1 MRIQHAIYLLI
12 GVCVGVFQRH
22 LPAISMLYWLAG
34 LTLICVVV
42 LAFLSR
48 RFDVLS
54 SRAKNTQAWLMPAAV
69 ALGGFVYASMCAHAV
84 MAHRLQGA
92 PASGAEF
99 EVNAT
104 IVDLPKRIERQ
115 TRLSLRLDASAEL
128 GGVRNVRVGFYGD
141 TPLRA
146 GERWQMR
153 VKLRRPH
160 GEVNPGGFD
169 FERAAAANQIDAVG
183 YIVKLGPR
191 LQAAHGIV
199 ALRERLSDQI
209 AEALPESRERA
220 LLQALSVGDTR
231 ALSDADWDL
240 MRASGITHLIA
251 ISGLHVTLLAT
262 LGAGIAYGFCW
273 LYPKIT
279 RRLPRPQL
287 CAAVGLVCATGY
299 ALLAGFGVP
308 AQRTL
313 LMLSALLLGVL
324 LKRVQTLWQG
334 FALALLA
341 VLLVDPMVV
350 LSPGAWLSF
359 SAVALLIIVFGQR
372 FPKLNW
378 WRELG
383 AAQLLMTLGLLPLS
397 LVFFGQASLA
407 APFANLVAVPLV
419 SLVIVPLV
427 LAATVLL
434 LCAQAALAAPLLKLA
449 ATFWHWLLALLTA
462 ISTPAVMTQY
472 FAPPSAIALVL
483 ALVGVLLLFSPRGV
497 ALRHYAWLLLLPMLI
512 PKLDA
517 PIATGQFRL
526 TLFDVGQGLSA
537 LVQTT
542 NHTLLFD
549 AGPGDPEGSNA
560 GESIVVPSLRALGVK
575 QLDLIL
581 LSHADQDHAGGLAA
595 VRRAFASPVHT
606 SAVSLIKDSA
616 ACVAG
621 QKWQWDGVEFIVLHP
636 NPGLPYLANQSSCV
650 LKIQSQTGAAN
661 ALLPGDIDA
670 VIESRLLRTQTMQ
683 LAASLLVSPHH
694 GSAGSSSA
702 EFLAAVKPSVV
713 LYPSGYA
720 NRFDFPRAVTRDRVR
735 AVNAEE
741 HITGDQG
748 ALRAEFDIVS
758 GRWQIN
764 SQRLA
769 DERWWR

>member
-12 GVCVGVFQRH
+12 GIAVGIFQRH
-22 LPAISMLYWLAG
+22 LPTINALY
-34 LTLICVVV
+34 V
-42 LAFLSR
+42 LASFAFLCGISAGYIYR
-48 RFDVLS
+48 
-54 SRAKNTQAWLMPAAV
+54 SRAWLLPVSVLM
-69 ALGGFVYASMCAHAV
+69 GGFVYASFCAHAV

-92 PASGAEF
+92 PASGAEY
-99 EVNAT
+99 EVRAT

-115 TRLSLRLDASAEL
+115 TRLSLRLEASADL

-141 TPLRA
+141 APLRA
-146 GERWQMR
+146 GEQWQMR
-153 VKLRRPH
+153 LKLRRPH

-183 YIVKLGPR
+183 YIVNLGPR
-191 LQAAHGIV
+191 LRRAHGVV

-209 AEALPESRERA
+209 AAAVPEPRERA

-231 ALSDADWDL
+231 GLSDADWDL

-262 LGAGIAYGFCW
+262 LGAGVAYGICW
-273 LYPKIT
+273 LFPKIT
-279 RRLPRPQL
+279 RRVPRPQL
-287 CAAVGLVCATGY
+287 CAAVGLMCATGY

-313 LMLSALLLGVL
+313 LMLAALLLGIL

-334 FALALLA
+334 FALALFA
-341 VLLVDPMVV
+341 VLIVDPLVV

-378 WRELG
+378 WRELV
-383 AAQLLMTLGLLPLS
+383 AAQLLMSLGLLPLS

-407 APFANLVAVPLV
+407 APFANLIAVPLV

-434 LCAQAALAAPLLKLA
+434 LCAQAPLAAPLLKLA
-449 ATFWHWLLALLTA
+449 AFFWHWLLALLTS

-472 FAPPSAIALVL
+472 FAPPGAIALVL
-483 ALVGVLLLFSPRGV
+483 ALLGVLLLFSPRGV
-497 ALRHYAWLLLLPMLI
+497 ALRQYAWLLLLPMLM
-512 PKLDA
+512 PKLA
-517 PIATGQFRL
+517 EPIAAGEFRL

-542 NHTLLFD
+542 HHTLLFD
-549 AGPGDPEGSNA
+549 AGPGDPEGSNT
-560 GESIVVPSLRALGVK
+560 GESIVVPSLRALGVN
-575 QLDLIL
+575 QLDLVM
-581 LSHADQDHAGGLAA
+581 LSHADMDHAGGLAA
-595 VRRAFASPVHT
+595 VRRAFHSEVST
-606 SAVSLIKDSA
+606 SAFSKISDSV
-616 ACVAG
+616 ACIAG
-621 QKWQWDGVEFIVLHP
+621 QRWQWDGVEFIVLHP

-650 LKIQSQTGAAN
+650 LKIQSQTSAAS

-670 VIESRLLRTQTMQ
+670 VIESRLVRTQTPL

-702 EFLAAVKPSVV
+702 EFLAAVKPSVL

-720 NRFDFPRAVTRDRVR
+720 NRFDFPRQVTRDRVH
-735 AVNAEE
+735 ALGAQEY
-741 HITGDQG
+741 ITGDLG
-748 ALRAEFDIVS
+748 ALRAEFDHVS
-758 GRWQIN
+758 GRWQI
-764 SQRLA
+764 SSERLA

>member
-1 MRIQHAIYLLI
+1 MRIQHALYLLI
-12 GVCVGVFQRH
+12 GICIGIFQRH
-22 LPAISMLYWLAG
+22 LPALGLLYGGVGLVLLCMLVCGIVKRGRAG
-34 LTLICVVV
+34 LTLRAGLMPVA
-42 LAFLSR
+42 L
-48 RFDVLS
+48 VLS
-54 SRAKNTQAWLMPAAV
+54 
-69 ALGGFVYASMCAHAV
+69 GFVYASFCAHSV
-84 MAHRLQGA
+84 MAHRLQGV
-92 PASGAEF
+92 PANGAEF
-99 EVNAT
+99 EVITT
-104 IVDLPKRIERQ
+104 IVDLPKRIDRQ
-115 TRLSLRLDASAEL
+115 TRLSLRLEPSAEL
-128 GGVRNVRVGFYGD
+128 GATRDVRVGFYGD
-141 TPLRA
+141 ATLRA

-169 FERAAAANQIDAVG
+169 FERIAAANQIDAVG

-191 LQAAHGIV
+191 LQAAKGV
-199 ALRERLSDQI
+199 AALRENLSDQI
-209 AEALPESRERA
+209 ALAVPESTERA

-231 ALSDADWDL
+231 GLSDADWDL

-262 LGAGIAYGFCW
+262 LGAGFAYGFCW
-273 LYPKIT
+273 LFPRIT

-287 CAAVGLVCATGY
+287 CAAVGLLCATGY

-313 LMLSALLLGVL
+313 LMLSALLLGIL
-324 LKRVQTLWQG
+324 LKRVQSLWQG

-341 VLLVDPMVV
+341 VLVVDPLVV

-372 FPKLNW
+372 FPKLSW
-378 WRELG
+378 WRELV

-407 APFANLVAVPLV
+407 APFANLIAVPLV

-434 LCAQAALAAPLLKLA
+434 LCTQAALATPLLKLA
-449 ATFWHWLLALLTA
+449 AFIWHWLLQLLTA

-483 ALVGVLLLFSPRGV
+483 AAAGVLLLFSPRGV
-497 ALRHYAWLLLLPMLI
+497 QMRQYAWLLLLPMLI
-512 PKLDA
+512 PKVPE
-517 PIATGQFRL
+517 PIAEGAFRL

-537 LVQTT
+537 LVQTKQ
-542 NHTLLFD
+542 HALLFD

-560 GESIVVPSLRALGVK
+560 GESAVVPSLRVLGVN
-575 QLDLIL
+575 QLDLIM
-581 LSHADQDHAGGLAA
+581 LSHADSDHAGGLAA
-595 VRRAFASPVHT
+595 VRRAFQGPVST
-606 SAVSLIKDSA
+606 SASTKISDSS
-616 ACVAG
+616 ACIAG
-621 QKWQWDGVEFIVLHP
+621 QKWQWDGVEFVVLHP

-650 LKIQSQTGAAN
+650 LKIQSPGSTAS

-670 VIESRLLRTQTMQ
+670 VIESRLVRTQAEQ
-683 LAASLLVSPHH
+683 LPASLLVSPHH
-694 GSAGSSSA
+694 GSAGSSSV

-720 NRFDFPRAVTRDRVR
+720 NRFDFPRQITRDRVR
-735 AVNAEE
+735 ANGAQE
-741 HITGDQG
+741 HITGELG
-748 ALRAEFDIVS
+748 ALRAEFDS
-758 GRWQIN
+758 ASERWQVSN
-764 SQRLA
+764 QRAA
-769 DERWWR
+769 DPRWWR

>member
-1 MRIQHAIYLLI
+1 MRIQHAIYLLL
-12 GVCVGVFQRH
+12 GVCVGIFQRH
-22 LPAISMLYWLAG
+22 LPAANALYWLAA
-34 LTLICVVV
+34 
-42 LAFLSR
+42 LALLLVILASFVQR
-48 RFDVLS
+48 
-54 SRAKNTQAWLMPAAV
+54 SRAWLTPATV
-69 ALGGFVYASMCAHAV
+69 LLGGFVYASLCAHAV

-115 TRLSLRLDASAEL
+115 TRLSLRLDASAQL
-128 GGVRNVRVGFYGD
+128 GGVRNVRVGFYGEA
-141 TPLRA
+141 PLRA

-153 VKLRRPH
+153 LKLRRPH

-183 YIVKLGPR
+183 YIVKLGPQ
-191 LQAAHGIV
+191 LQPAQGIV

-209 AEALPESRERA
+209 AAALPEPRERA
-220 LLQALSVGDTR
+220 LLQALSVGDIRGLT
-231 ALSDADWDL
+231 DADWDL

-262 LGAGIAYGFCW
+262 LGAGFAYGFCW
-273 LYPKIT
+273 LFPKVT
-279 RRLPRPQL
+279 RRIPRPQL
-287 CAAVGLVCATGY
+287 CAAVGLFCATGY

-313 LMLSALLLGVL
+313 LMLAALLLGIL
-324 LKRVQTLWQG
+324 FKRVQTLWQG

-341 VLLVDPMVV
+341 VLLADPLVV

-372 FPKLNW
+372 FPKLSW
-378 WRELG
+378 WRELV

-407 APFANLVAVPLV
+407 APLANLIAVPLV
-419 SLVIVPLV
+419 SLVIVPIV

-449 ATFWHWLLALLTA
+449 ALFWHWLLALLTT

-483 ALVGVLLLFSPRGV
+483 AVVGVLLLFSPRGV
-497 ALRHYAWLLLLPMLI
+497 ALRHYAWILLLPMLI
-512 PKLDA
+512 PKLTEPVA
-517 PIATGQFRL
+517 AGEFRL

-542 NHTLLFD
+542 HHTLLFD
-549 AGPGDPEGSNA
+549 AGPGDPESSNA
-560 GESIVVPSLRALGVK
+560 GESIVVPSLRALGVN
-575 QLDLIL
+575 QLDLII
-581 LSHADQDHAGGLAA
+581 LSHADADHAGGLAA
-595 VRRAFASPVHT
+595 VRRSFHSPVST
-606 SAVSLIKDSA
+606 SASEKITDSL
-616 ACVAG
+616 ACMAG
-621 QKWQWDGVEFIVLHP
+621 QKWHWDGVEFAVLHP

-650 LKIQSQTGAAN
+650 LKIQSQISTAS

-670 VIESRLLRTQTMQ
+670 VIESRLLRTQTDQ
-683 LAASLLVSPHH
+683 LSASLLVSPHH
-694 GSAGSSSA
+694 GSAGSSSV
-702 EFLAAVKPSVV
+702 EFLAAVKPSIV

-720 NRFDFPRAVTRDRVR
+720 NRFDFPRQLTRDRVQSVG
-735 AVNAEE
+735 AQE

-748 ALRAEFDIVS
+748 ALRAEFDIAS
-758 GRWQIN
+758 GGWQIS

>member
-1 MRIQHAIYLLI
+1 MRIQHAIFLLF
-12 GVCVGVFQRH
+12 GVCIGIFQRH
-22 LPAISMLYWLAG
+22 LPAVNTLYWLAG
-34 LTLICVVV
+34 IALLCVIFCGTM
-42 LAFLSR
+42 LGRNNQSKLFQ
-48 RFDVLS
+48 
-54 SRAKNTQAWLMPAAV
+54 RAGAWLMPV
-69 ALGGFVYASMCAHAV
+69 ALVLGAFIYASFCAHAV
-84 MAHRLQGA
+84 MSNRLQGV
-92 PASGAEF
+92 PAGGAEF
-99 EVNAT
+99 DVSAT

-115 TRLSLRLDASAEL
+115 TRLSLRLEASAEL
-128 GGVRNVRVGFYGD
+128 GGVRNVRVGFYGAA
-141 TPLRA
+141 PLRA

-153 VKLRRPH
+153 IKLRRPH

-169 FERAAAANQIDAVG
+169 FERIAAANQIDAVG

-191 LQAAHGIV
+191 IQPAQGIA

-209 AEALPESRERA
+209 AAAVPEPRERA

-231 ALSDADWDL
+231 GLSDADWDL

-262 LGAGIAYGFCW
+262 LGAGFAYGFCW
-273 LYPKIT
+273 LFPNIT
-279 RRLPRPQL
+279 RYLPRPQL
-287 CAAVGLVCATGY
+287 CAAVGLLCATGY

-313 LMLSALLLGVL
+313 LMLAALLLGIL
-324 LKRVQTLWQG
+324 LKRVQSLWQG

-341 VLLVDPMVV
+341 VLLVDPLVV

-372 FPKLNW
+372 FPRLGW
-378 WRELG
+378 WRELV

-397 LVFFGQASLA
+397 LVFFGQAALA
-407 APFANLVAVPLV
+407 APVANLVAVPLV

-449 ATFWHWLLALLTA
+449 AVFWHWLLAFLTT
-462 ISTPAVMTQY
+462 ISAPAVMTQY

-483 ALVGVLLLFSPRGV
+483 ASAGVLLLFSPRGV
-497 ALRHYAWLLLLPMLI
+497 ALRSYAWLLLLPMLI
-512 PKLDA
+512 PKLA
-517 PIATGQFRL
+517 QPIPSGEFRL
-526 TLFDVGQGLSA
+526 TVFDVGQGLSA

-542 NHTLLFD
+542 HHALLFD
-549 AGPGDPEGSNA
+549 AGPGNPEGSNA
-560 GESIVVPSLRALGVK
+560 GESVVVPSLRALGVN
-575 QLDLIL
+575 QLDLIM
-581 LSHADQDHAGGLAA
+581 LSHADSDHAGGLAA
-595 VRRAFASPVHT
+595 VRRAFASPVST
-606 SAVSLIKDSA
+606 SASDKISDSR
-616 ACVAG
+616 ACIAG
-621 QKWQWDGVEFIVLHP
+621 QKWQWDGVEFTVLHP

-650 LKIQSQTGAAN
+650 LKIQGQTSAAS

-670 VIESRLLRTQTMQ
+670 VIESRLLRTQTAQ

-694 GSAGSSSA
+694 GSAGSSSI

-713 LYPSGYA
+713 LYPTGYA
-720 NRFDFPRAVTRDRVR
+720 NRFDFPRQVTRDRVQGVG
-735 AVNAEE
+735 AQE
-741 HITGDQG
+741 HITGDSG
-748 ALRAEFDIVS
+748 ALRAQFDVAR
-758 GRWQIN
+758 GRWLVN

>member
-12 GVCVGVFQRH
+12 GICVGIFQRQ
-22 LPAISMLYWLAG
+22 LPAISLLYWLAG
-34 LTLICVVV
+34 FVVV
-42 LAFLSR
+42 SAIFCG
-48 RFDVLS
+48 FAK
-54 SRAKNTQAWLMPAAV
+54 RARPWLMPVAV
-69 ALGGFVYASMCAHAV
+69 VIGGFTYASFCAQAV

-92 PASGAEF
+92 PATGSEF
-99 EVNAT
+99 EVSAT
-104 IVDLPKRIERQ
+104 IVDLPKRAERQ

-141 TPLRA
+141 VRLRA

-153 VKLRRPH
+153 IKLRRPH

-169 FERAAAANQIDAVG
+169 FERAAAANHIDAVG

-191 LQAAHGIV
+191 LQAAQGIT

-209 AEALPESRERA
+209 AEALPASRERA

-231 ALSDADWDL
+231 GLSDADWDL

-273 LYPKIT
+273 LFPTIT
-279 RRLPRPQL
+279 RRVPRPQL
-287 CAAVGLVCATGY
+287 CAVVGLVCATGY

-313 LMLSALLLGVL
+313 LMLAALLLGIL

-341 VLLVDPMVV
+341 VLIIDPLVV

-359 SAVALLIIVFGQR
+359 GAVALLIIVFGQR

-378 WRELG
+378 WRELIS
-383 AAQLLMTLGLLPLS
+383 AQLLMTLGLLPLS

-407 APFANLVAVPLV
+407 APFVNLIAVPLV

-449 ATFWHWLLALLTA
+449 ALFWHWLLAFLTS
-462 ISTPAVMTQY
+462 ISAPAVMTQY

-483 ALVGVLLLFSPRGV
+483 AAVGVLLLFSPRGV

-512 PKLDA
+512 PKPVESIPA
-517 PIATGQFRL
+517 GEFRL

-542 NHTLLFD
+542 HHTLLFD
-549 AGPGDPEGSNA
+549 TGPGDPEGSNA
-560 GESIVVPSLRALGVK
+560 GESIVVPSLRVLGVN
-575 QLDLIL
+575 QLDLVMI
-581 LSHADQDHAGGLAA
+581 SHADQDHAGGLAA
-595 VRRAFASPVHT
+595 VRRAFTSQVST
-606 SAVSLIKDSA
+606 SAIGKIKDSV
-616 ACVAG
+616 ACIAG
-621 QKWQWDGVEFIVLHP
+621 QKWQWDGVEFVVLHP

-650 LKIQSQTGAAN
+650 LKIQSKISAAS
-661 ALLPGDIDA
+661 ALLPGDIDE
-670 VIESRLLRTQTMQ
+670 VIESRLVRTQARV

-694 GSAGSSSA
+694 GSASSSSA
-702 EFLAAVKPSVV
+702 EFLSAVKPSVV
-713 LYPSGYA
+713 LYPTGYA
-720 NRFDFPRAVTRDRVR
+720 NRFDFPRLATRERVQSLG
-735 AVNAEE
+735 AAE
-741 HITGDQG
+741 HITGDLG
-748 ALRAEFDIVS
+748 ALRAEFDIAS
-758 GRWQIN
+758 GRWQIS